1 MRREMFKSD
10 EWVVL
15 VNLNVPAQYIRTVD
29 NWVQVKLQDG
39 EIMSTDISN
48 IKKKKNCSCNKS
60 KKYPFCDGSHAG

>member
-1 MRREMFKSD
+1 MFKND

-15 VNLNVPAQYIRTVD
+15 VNLNVPAQYIKTVD
-29 NWVQVKLQDG
+29 NWVQVRLQDG

-48 IKKKKNCSCNKS
+48 IKKKKNCSCKKS